1 MRTMQTWVVGLAMSV
16 AALGAS
22 AATELRH
29 WPSEAAAAAINAGS
43 SPSMWAA
50 VWTSEP
56 LGVGS
61 FKSHEKTFPLISP

>member
-29 WPSEAAAAAINAGS
+29 WPSEAATQIDNMIAANANASTETNTDLTVGTHQYNAIALEDI
-43 SPSMWAA
+43 
-50 VWTSEP
+50 TRR
-56 LGVGS
+56 
-61 FKSHEKTFPLISP
+61 